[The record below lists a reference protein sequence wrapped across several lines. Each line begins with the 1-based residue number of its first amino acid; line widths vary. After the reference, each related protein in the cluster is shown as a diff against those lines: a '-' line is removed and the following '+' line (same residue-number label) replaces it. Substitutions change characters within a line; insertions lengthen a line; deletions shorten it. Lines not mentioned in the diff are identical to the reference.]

1 MCTYNYTYKCIDEGP
16 KIITLKMLNGLIV
29 VNIWNGD
36 VDEKRISGFI
46 LNIILSLIVGIYSII
61 K

>member
-1 MCTYNYTYKCIDEGP
+1 
-16 KIITLKMLNGLIV
+16 MLNGLIV